1 MLGKY
6 YILLILF
13 FSFIN
18 SINGQKHFFQPELG
32 VNVYVNRGYS
42 FDYSEA
48 EMTLKGRAS
57 STVQLGFNYSYGVHT
72 NVRLNIGSYLS
83 FVPYSHLLR
92 YNILLNNGEYLSM
105 PSKFGRAP
113 DGTCLKFP
121 VGISLDVPLKAKHG
135 LQLGF
140 YYVNQLYM
148 FKDSKVFIED
158 YYRYESGIEVE
169 KFEYTRLKNQRY
181 QGLAKLQL
189 GYSYAIKNK
198 NRIHFYLAFE
208 PEITVNKMEQSV
220 TFMPGSSMEKTFKIP
235 YQNNHNVQVGMGYT
249 FIK

>member
-72 NVRLNIGSYLS
+72 NVRLNI
-83 FVPYSHLLR
+83 
-92 YNILLNNGEYLSM
+92 
-105 PSKFGRAP
+105 
-113 DGTCLKFP
+113 
-121 VGISLDVPLKAKHG
+121 
-135 LQLGF
+135 
-140 YYVNQLYM
+140 
-148 FKDSKVFIED
+148 
-158 YYRYESGIEVE
+158 
-169 KFEYTRLKNQRY
+169 
-181 QGLAKLQL
+181 
-189 GYSYAIKNK
+189 
-198 NRIHFYLAFE
+198 
-208 PEITVNKMEQSV
+208 
-220 TFMPGSSMEKTFKIP
+220 
-235 YQNNHNVQVGMGYT
+235 
-249 FIK
+249 